1 MYKWNCA
8 LAWLLWKVEQNRDNT
23 MVLRDILIDI
33 LLSEHI
39 DSDMVQDILI
49 DILLSGHIDSDMVQ
63 DIFQADMCH
72 DGYFDEVE

>member
-39 DSDMVQDILI
+39 DSDMVQDI
-49 DILLSGHIDSDMVQ
+49 
-63 DIFQADMCH
+63 FQMDMCH